1 MKNKLRNLLT
11 VVAVIAFI
19 GAIQGYDGPGSV
31 ITGADKGACVVLDAG
46 HGGIDGGAESFGGVC
61 EKDINL
67 SIAKKLKQQLEKEGV
82 AVIMTRTTDE
92 GLYERDAHGAIRTLK
107 TYDMRK
113 RREIID
119 DAGADLAVS
128 IHLNSFTEDTSV
140 RGAQVFYPEYGRGN
154 SVQESKKAAAGIQKD
169 LNEYI
174 NGENQ
179 RSELAKSD
187 VILMRDVVCPTIIVE
202 CGFLSNEDE
211 ASMLR
216 KKSYQEKIV
225 KVLKK
230 SICSYLGEK
239 TSENE

>member
-1 MKNKLRNLLT
+1 
-11 VVAVIAFI
+11 
-19 GAIQGYDGPGSV
+19 
-31 ITGADKGACVVLDAG
+31 
-46 HGGIDGGAESFGGVC
+46 
-61 EKDINL
+61 
-67 SIAKKLKQQLEKEGV
+67 
-82 AVIMTRTTDE
+82 MTRTTDE

-128 IHLNSFTEDTSV
+128 IHLNSFTQDTSV

-216 KKSYQEKIV
+216 KKNRIRKKIV